1 MLFVSGNIPLLL
13 KAYRTKDLRSYSFSN
28 ILLVNAGNALY
39 WLYISSLPFG
49 PIWMLH
55 GFYTLTM
62 ALLLVWYVRYR
73 RKFAAACPGPAGVH
87 DAQDW

>member
-1 MLFVSGNIPLLL
+1 MLFITGNIPLLL

-28 ILLVNAGNALY
+28 ILLVNAGNVLY

-49 PIWMLH
+49 PIWLLH

-62 ALLLVWYVRYR
+62 ALLLVGYLRYR
-73 RKFAAACPGPAGVH
+73 REFAAARPGAAGEY